1 MTDFVCDYNTGCHPL
16 ILKRLEQ
23 TNLVPQRGYGNDGY
37 CIAAADKIKNACG
50 CPGAQVEFL
59 VGGTQTN
66 QIVISSMLGPT
77 DGVISARTGHI
88 NAHESGAIEITG
100 HKVIELEQHGGKL
113 KASEVRAYLETFYG
127 DENHDHMVF
136 PSMVYV
142 SFPTEYGTLYSK
154 KELEDLKTVCN
165 DFSIP
170 LFLDGA
176 RLGYGLM
183 SPECDL
189 TLKDIA
195 NLADVFYI
203 GGTKVGALCGEA
215 VVFTHGN
222 RPARFTGLKKQRGGL
237 LAKGRLLGI
246 QFDVLFTDNLYFDI
260 SKNAIDRAMELKK
273 LLRSKGFGFLL
284 DSPTN
289 QQFVILENT
298 FYKKLSAA
306 VGIEFWEK
314 VDENHTAVRFATSWA
329 TTQND
334 IKELAG
340 ILDKILNESV

>member
-1 MTDFVCDYNTGCHPL
+1 MTDFVCDYNTGCHPS
-16 ILKRLEQ
+16 ILKKLEE
-23 TNLVPQRGYGNDGY
+23 TNLVPQRGYGNDEY
-37 CIAAADKIKNACG
+37 CKSAAEKIRKACC
-50 CPGAQVEFL
+50 CPDAQVEFL

-66 QIVISSMLGPT
+66 QIVISSMLSPT

-100 HKVIELEQHGGKL
+100 HKVIELEQHNGKL
-113 KASEVRAYLETFYG
+113 DAEEVREYLETFYG

-136 PSMVYV
+136 PSMVYI
-142 SFPTEYGTLYSK
+142 SFPTEYGTIYSK
-154 KELEDLKTVCN
+154 KELENLKAVCN

-189 TLKDIA
+189 KLSDIA
-195 NLADVFYI
+195 ALTDVFYI

-260 SKNAIDRAMELKK
+260 SANSIRRAMELKN
-273 LLRSKGFGFLL
+273 LLKSRGFGFLL

-289 QQFVILENT
+289 QQFVILENN
-298 FYKKLSAA
+298 FYKKLSGL

-329 TTQND
+329 TTSGD
-334 IKELAG
+334 IEELAG